1 MALLDDLKWRYATK
15 KYDSTKKV
23 AQADVDKIIE
33 AARLAPTSSGLQQ
46 FRLIVITNQELKD
59 KIVPIAMDQQIVAEC
74 SHLLIFVAWD
84 KYTDERIDSQYDYI
98 TDERELPRGRFG
110 SYTDRLKNM
119 YLNQTEKENFIHTA
133 RQAYIG
139 FGLAIAQAA
148 ELKVDCTP
156 MEGFNTDRLDELLD
170 LRPKELRSVLM
181 LPLGYR
187 DAENDW
193 LMNMKKVRKPK
204 EEFVI
209 NYK

>member
-23 AQADVDKIIE
+23 AQVDVDKIIE

-59 KIVPIAMDQQIVAEC
+59 KIVPIAMDQQIVADC
-74 SHLLIFVAWD
+74 SHLLVFAAWD
-84 KYTDERIDSQYDYI
+84 KYTAERIDGQYDYI

-110 SYTDRLKNM
+110 SYTDRLKSL
-119 YLNQTEKENFIHTA
+119 YLNQTEEQNFVHTA

-139 FGLAIAQAA
+139 FGMAIAQAA

-156 MEGFNTDRLDELLD
+156 MEGFSPDALDELLD
-170 LRPKELRSVLM
+170 LRAKGLRSVLL

-187 DAENDW
+187 DSGNDW
-193 LMNMKKVRKPK
+193 LEKMKKVRKQK